1 MNLDRTNPM
10 RVKWEMTAVRLTGQ
24 LEESCGAT
32 IFRRIHEIHEC
43 MGTVAFSQ
51 EAADASSDA

>member
-32 IFRRIHEIHEC
+32 ILQSSIHEC

>member
-1 MNLDRTNPM
+1 M

-32 IFRRIHEIHEC
+32 IFRKIHEIHEC